1 YMNEDPARTREY
13 LRKGLELDPNSA
25 ELQTNY
31 GVALMGA
38 QQPAE
43 ALDHFRRAMALSHE
57 TADTWNNIGAAYY
70 ALHDLDQAI
79 SSYQRG
85 LKFDPCHDN
94 TRRNLVMLYAETQ
107 RPEAA

>member
-1 YMNEDPARTREY
+1 
-13 LRKGLELDPNSA
+13 
-25 ELQTNY
+25 
-31 GVALMGA
+31 VALMGA

-85 LKFDPCHDN
+85 LKFDPCHYN

-107 RPEAA
+107 RPEAAYRAGEVPDTCHLVPDQAKELDTYRRQVGRP